1 MLDYLFKQIDPKKFG
16 FVDKCA
22 SGSDRGLG
30 IICGVYVFILIVSL
44 IIMSISS
51 IYNFNKFKNNGVSS
65 LSYVIYFGITLL
77 WQLFGIIF
85 MINAC
90 KMCNGLYGFFFIFI
104 VGILISVIT
113 MVAFK
118 NITKLVI
125 NESKYR

>member
-1 MLDYLFKQIDPKKFG
+1 MLDYLFKLIDPKKFG
-16 FVDKCA
+16 FIDKC
-22 SGSDRGLG
+22 SGNSDLG
-30 IICGVYVFILIVSL
+30 IICGAYVFILIVSL

-51 IYNFNKFKNNGVSS
+51 IYNYNKFKNNGVSS

-90 KMCNGLYGFFFIFI
+90 KMCNGLYAFFFIFI

-118 NITKLVI
+118 NITNIVM
-125 NESKYR
+125 NESKLKY